1 VSDWFSHQAGS
12 GSLVLAIP
20 VALLAGLLSFVSP
33 CTLPMLP
40 GYLSYSTGLS
50 GGDIASGNVRRSRM
64 LLGAALFVLGF
75 SVVFIALGLAVGGIA
90 ERLVGWEHVA
100 TIVLGVL
107 SIVMG
112 LAFIGLMPWLQRDV
126 RFHKVPAVGLAAA
139 PLLGFLF
146 GLGWTPCNGPT
157 LGVISGLAYN
167 QGTAARG
174 GLLLACYALGLGIP
188 FLLVA
193 VAWRKALVAI
203 AWFRRHQQWVTRI
216 GGALMIL
223 IGLALITGWWDY
235 LIQQL
240 QYQIVNHWGGLSV

>member
-1 VSDWFSHQAGS
+1 MSGWFVHQAGS

-20 VALLAGLLSFVSP
+20 VALVAGLLSFVSP

-75 SVVFIALGLAVGGIA
+75 SVVFVALGLAVGGIA
-90 ERLVGWEHVA
+90 ERLVGWEHTA
-100 TIVLGVL
+100 TIVLGIL

-112 LAFIGLMPWLQRDV
+112 LAFLGLVPWLQRDV
-126 RFHKVPAVGLAAA
+126 RVHKVPAVGLAAA
-139 PLLGFLF
+139 PVLGFLF
-146 GLGWTPCNGPT
+146 GLGWTPCSGPT
-157 LGVISGLAYN
+157 LGVISALAYD

-193 VAWRKALVAI
+193 IAWRKALVAI
-203 AWFRRHQQWVTRI
+203 TWFRRHQRWVTRI
-216 GGALMIL
+216 GGTLMIV
-223 IGLALITGWWDY
+223 IGLALVTGWWDY

-240 QYQIVNHWGGLSV
+240 QDQIVNHWGGLSV